1 MIAACDA
8 SRHILETK
16 LQRRLIGSGN
26 ELIPLA
32 GVTRSGDAQP
42 SARLCRVRTRFQY
55 RCCIIRFEMDEQV
68 VIAGVDAGNAP
79 SLWTERVQ

>member
-1 MIAACDA
+1 MITACDA
-8 SRHILETK
+8 SRQILETK
-16 LQRRLIGSGN
+16 LQRRRLGSGD

-55 RCCIIRFEMDEQV
+55 GRCIIRFQMDEQV
-68 VIAGVDAGNAP
+68 VVAGVNAC
-79 SLWTERVQ
+79 SRAMS